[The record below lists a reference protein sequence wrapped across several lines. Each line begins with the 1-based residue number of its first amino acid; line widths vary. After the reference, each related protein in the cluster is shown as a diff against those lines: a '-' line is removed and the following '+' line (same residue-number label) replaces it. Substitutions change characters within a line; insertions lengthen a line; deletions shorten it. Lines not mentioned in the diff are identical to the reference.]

1 MERKIMG
8 IACSGMALT
17 IAAGLIHNH
26 HYPMGAMF
34 LFITLILLIF
44 FFGDKE

>member
-8 IACSGMALT
+8 IACSGMLLT
-17 IAAGLIHNH
+17 IAACLIHNH
-26 HYPMGAMF
+26 HYPMAAMF
-34 LFITLILLIF
+34 LFATLIALVF

>member
-1 MERKIMG
+1 MKRKFIG
-8 IACSGMALT
+8 IACSGVLLT
-17 IAAGLIHNH
+17 IAACLIHNH

-34 LFITLILLIF
+34 LFATLISLVF